1 MAWNQRH
8 GSSLALPQHLT
19 QFMFDNTGKQETLPE
34 SSSELIAMSTKKRKQ
49 NSNYVVVKKDG
60 FFIAACPDL
69 DLECRGATEQE
80 AVSNLQ
86 EALALFFEDMPGP
99 ADG

>member
-1 MAWNQRH
+1 MRA
-8 GSSLALPQHLT
+8 A
-19 QFMFDNTGKQETLPE
+19 
-34 SSSELIAMSTKKRKQ
+34 KRKP

-60 FFIAACPDL
+60 VFIAQCPDL

-80 AVSNLQ
+80 AVANLE
-86 EALALFFEDMPGP
+86 EALALFFEDLPGP

>member
-1 MAWNQRH
+1 MN
-8 GSSLALPQHLT
+8 
-19 QFMFDNTGKQETLPE
+19 
-34 SSSELIAMSTKKRKQ
+34 TKKRKQ
-49 NSNYVVVKKDG
+49 NSNYVIIQRDG
-60 FFIAACPDL
+60 VFIAQCPDL

-80 AVSNLQ
+80 ALSNLQ